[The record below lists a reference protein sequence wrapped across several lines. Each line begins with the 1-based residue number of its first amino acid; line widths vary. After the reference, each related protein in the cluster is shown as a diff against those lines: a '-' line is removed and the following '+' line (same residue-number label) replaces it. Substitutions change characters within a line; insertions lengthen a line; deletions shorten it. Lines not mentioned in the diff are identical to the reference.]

1 MEKVLD
7 IRPLEF
13 PKDLALLSRGVKS
26 LKPKT
31 GIEVIHSP
39 RQLERIK
46 RWCSETGNV
55 LKEQSPERSLVV
67 RGKGFHG
74 VCLGEK
80 ISFYL
85 TGVKLH
91 FREYLL
97 KFWGKYPPYLFN
109 FISINEA
116 LRGLEILKDLKEDF
130 VVLPA
135 PKEVEGYCG
144 FAVGFDNYQTCERT
158 FKDLLDQ
165 KVGVEV
171 IFQRRGKNYKILKGA
186 WEF

>member
-1 MEKVLD
+1 MKRVVIRHLD
-7 IRPLEF
+7 F
-13 PKDLALLSRGVKS
+13 PKDLALVSRIVKG
-26 LKPKT
+26 LKPR
-31 GIEVIHSP
+31 EVLEVLHSP
-39 RQLERIK
+39 QQEEEIK
-46 RWCSETGNV
+46 KWCLETGNV

-91 FREYLL
+91 LREYLL

-116 LRGLEILKDLKEDF
+116 LKGLEILKNLKGDY

-144 FAVGFDNYQTCERT
+144 FAVGFDDYQTCEGT
-158 FKDLLDQ
+158 FKKLLDQ

-171 IFQRRGKNYKILKGA
+171 IFQRRGKNYEILKGA